1 MGFAAIKKKA
11 HALFDEAGF
20 ISSIADE
27 ADYARALALMDEL
40 VEDYDAQRLLIGILS
55 DAIERWENESGA
67 FAEFN
72 ARIAGLGGV
81 DALKLLMEQHDLGV
95 ADLPEIG
102 SKSLVSRILN
112 GRGRNLTR
120 DHIAALSERFGVSPA
135 VFF

>member
-40 VEDYDAQRLLIGILS
+40 VEDYDAQRPLIGILS

-72 ARIAGLGGV
+72 ARIAGLGGRLVIVRGEEDLSVAEQAHLFHYGRRCYV
-81 DALKLLMEQHDLGV
+81 DLADRIAELLQRV
-95 ADLPEIG
+95 AAD
-102 SKSLVSRILN
+102 
-112 GRGRNLTR
+112 
-120 DHIAALSERFGVSPA
+120 D
-135 VFF
+135 

>member
-40 VEDYDAQRLLIGILS
+40 VEDYDAQRPLIGILS

-67 FAEFN
+67 
-72 ARIAGLGGV
+72 
-81 DALKLLMEQHDLGV
+81 
-95 ADLPEIG
+95 
-102 SKSLVSRILN
+102 LV
-112 GRGRNLTR
+112 
-120 DHIAALSERFGVSPA
+120 
-135 VFF
+135 